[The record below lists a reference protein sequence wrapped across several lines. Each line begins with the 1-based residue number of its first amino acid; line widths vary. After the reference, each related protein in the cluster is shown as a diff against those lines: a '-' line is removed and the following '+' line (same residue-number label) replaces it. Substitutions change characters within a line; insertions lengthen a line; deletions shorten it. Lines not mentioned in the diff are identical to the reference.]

1 MLYITNSEKSGS
13 VDLNDYFN
21 KAETNKKFID
31 ENELKEKAL
40 MRNEDLNI
48 RGKRIYNIKIP
59 IEPTDII
66 DKQYVDERL
75 IGLENRLEDL
85 AHEENRMRQLESEF
99 NSFKTLKFFPFP
111 NIKQKILSFTP
122 NQYLV
127 PKLII
132 GEGESIASILQ
143 IYIKKDGFFYNINSS
158 IVEYDMMHKIP
169 AFGLDL
175 FETDENKLYFKF
187 TGLLQNNYKDSNEKG
202 TLKIHYVTIPK

>member
-40 MRNEDLNI
+40 MRNADLDI

-85 AHEENRMRQLESEF
+85 AQEGNRMRQLESEF

-111 NIKQKILSFTP
+111 NIKQKI
-122 NQYLV
+122 
-127 PKLII
+127 
-132 GEGESIASILQ
+132 
-143 IYIKKDGFFYNINSS
+143 
-158 IVEYDMMHKIP
+158 
-169 AFGLDL
+169 
-175 FETDENKLYFKF
+175 
-187 TGLLQNNYKDSNEKG
+187 
-202 TLKIHYVTIPK
+202 

>member
-40 MRNEDLNI
+40 MRNEDLVI

-75 IGLENRLEDL
+75 IGLENRIEDL
-85 AHEENRMRQLESEF
+85 AQEGITMRSEF

-132 GEGESIASILQ
+132 GEGEAIASILQ

-158 IVEYDMMHKIP
+158 IVRYDMMHKIP

-175 FETDENKLYFKF
+175 FETDEIKLYFKF